1 MSLFQS
7 LKELIGG
14 KISEVAPDLNVEE
27 LKNKAGEFLNV
38 DGLSDQATE
47 LKDQVSDSVNVEGLT
62 DQVNETLDQGAEA
75 LNVDGVADHAKEAT
89 GNVTEK
95 AQDVL
100 SNLTDKFK

>member
-1 MSLFQS
+1 
-7 LKELIGG
+7 
-14 KISEVAPDLNVEE
+14 LNVEE
-27 LKNKAGEFLNV
+27 LNNKAGEFLNV

-47 LKDQVSDSVNVEGLT
+47 LKDQVSESVNVEGLT
-62 DQVNETLDQGAEA
+62 NQVNETLDQGVKD

-95 AQDVL
+95 AQDFL

>member
-7 LKELIGG
+7 LKELISG
-14 KISEVAPDLNVEE
+14 KISEVAPDLNIEE
-27 LKNKAGEFLNV
+27 LKNKAGEFLNI

-47 LKDQVSDSVNVEGLT
+47 LKDQVSENVDVEGLT
-62 DQVNETLDQGAEA
+62 DQVSEVVDQGAEA

-95 AQDVL
+95 AQDFL
-100 SNLTDKFK
+100 SSLTDKFK

>member
-14 KISEVAPDLNVEE
+14 KISEIAPGLNVEE
-27 LKNKAGEFLNV
+27 LKNKAGEFLNAE
-38 DGLSDQATE
+38 GLSDQATE
-47 LKDQVSDSVNVEGLT
+47 LKDQVSESMNVEGLT
-62 DQVNETLDQGAEA
+62 NQVNEALEQGAKD

-89 GNVTEK
+89 GNITEK
-95 AQDVL
+95 AQDFL

>member
-7 LKELIGG
+7 LKELIVD

-38 DGLSDQATE
+38 DGLSDKATE
-47 LKDQVSDSVNVEGLT
+47 LKDQVSESVNVEGLT
-62 DQVNETLDQGAEA
+62 DQVNESLDQGAEA
-75 LNVDGVADHAKEAT
+75 LNVDGVADQAKEAT

-95 AQDVL
+95 AQDFL